1 MNDNYT
7 RAVHGHEDGL
17 GLNDRLR
24 IHADERDPNGGGAS
38 HDYGVYYDLSG
49 NGDHLLKVASIQFQH
64 GPREAEG
71 SVPGVTEAVLY
82 AILIDRLEGFQAGP
96 FACGENQRQLELLR
110 ECMAMTRDR
119 AIMRAHRGVLG
130 KNKA

>member
-1 MNDNYT
+1 MSNSYP

-17 GLNDRLR
+17 GLNDRLH
-24 IHADERDPNGGGAS
+24 IHADERDPDGGGAS
-38 HDYGVYYDLSG
+38 HSYGVYIEGD
-49 NGDHLLKVASIQFQH
+49 NGEMLGVAAIQFQH

-96 FACGENQRQLELLR
+96 FACAENQRQLELLR

-130 KNKA
+130 KNRA